1 MKYHEGSIGWSVIVA
16 GDGATTV
23 RVGEEMRE
31 YKTIKQAIRHWPR
44 KKDPAWLKSA
54 VNKTLKRI
62 QKIEGA

>member
-1 MKYHEGSIGWSVIVA
+1 MKHHEGSIGWSVIVA

-44 KKDPAWLKSA
+44 KKDPPWLKTD
-54 VNKTLKRI
+54 VNRALKKI
-62 QKIEGA
+62 QSIEEA